1 MSNKAHS
8 AGHALGCVASTV
20 DLASVDAAVDPA
32 TPDLPL
38 LPLAH
43 PGRATIPL
51 FPAPMTNFLGRDR
64 ELQAI
69 ERLIAQGVN
78 VIEIADPLN
87 KIGMGKTA
95 LAIAAVHRL
104 QRHYGDCQLY
114 ANLYGQ
120 DAFPAH
126 ARDVLQEWLVLKFGL
141 HPRALPQRV
150 SELQMLYQQQLEGK
164 KAIIVLD
171 NVVNLKQ
178 IQPLLALIAGQNPT
192 NYVILIT
199 SRTSI
204 LTADY
209 GKTLFVD
216 RLGAEAALN
225 LLTGTTA
232 HSEDADSPSHKSLQQ
247 LIKLADGSP
256 FVLQVLGSLLAQDL
270 PPAPEMLMLEIE
282 KSKRKYQQSYAEP
295 LSQLMGCLNVAYQS
309 LAIAERD
316 LLSRLSVLH
325 GAQFNAS
332 LAAHLCGEPIAAVVE
347 SRLARLHDRGWLTP
361 MPNLVHVGQSQ
372 EYTMPEVARSFLWK
386 KVLPKARR
394 TLVSWALSWNDQDR
408 NAIDQQMLELRSP
421 PILPIA
427 S

>member
-8 AGHALGCVASTV
+8 EGHTLGCVASTV
-20 DLASVDAAVDPA
+20 DLASVDLASVDSA
-32 TPDLPL
+32 LPDLTLP
-38 LPLAH
+38 PLATAS
-43 PGRATIPL
+43 RSTIPL
-51 FPAPMTNFLGRDR
+51 FPTPLPNFLGRDR
-64 ELQAI
+64 ELQGI

-78 VIEIADPLN
+78 VIEIADPPN

-104 QRHYGDCQLY
+104 QRHYGDVQLY

-178 IQPLLALIAGQNPT
+178 IQPLLAQTAAQNPT

-199 SRTSI
+199 SRSSI

-216 RLGAEAALN
+216 RLGVEAGLH
-225 LLTGTTA
+225 LLTGVVA
-232 HSEDADSPSHKSLQQ
+232 QPDDADRPSHKSLQQ

-256 FVLQVLGSLLAQDL
+256 FVLQLLGSMLAQDL
-270 PPAPEMLMLEIE
+270 PPAPETLMLEIE
-282 KSKRKYQQSYAEP
+282 KSKRQYQESYTEP
-295 LSQLMGCLNVAYQS
+295 LAQLMGCLNVAYQS
-309 LAIAERD
+309 LEPADRD

-332 LAAHLCGEPIAAVVE
+332 LAAHLCGEILAQRLA
-347 SRLARLHDRGWLTP
+347 SRLAQLHQHGWLTP

-372 EYTMPEVARSFLWK
+372 EYTMPEVARAFLWN
-386 KVLPKARR
+386 KVVPNARR
-394 TLVSWALSWNDQDR
+394 TLVTWALAWHDDDR
-408 NAIDQQMLELRSP
+408 HTIDDRLEDYP
-421 PILPIA
+421 MA

>member
-1 MSNKAHS
+1 MSNKPYGE
-8 AGHALGCVASTV
+8 GHTLGCATSTV
-20 DLASVDAAVDPA
+20 DSIAVDAIPV
-32 TPDLPL
+32 L
-38 LPLAH
+38 
-43 PGRATIPL
+43 PL
-51 FPAPMTNFLGRDR
+51 FPTPIANFLGRDR

-69 ERLIAQGVN
+69 ERFIAQGIN
-78 VIEIADPLN
+78 VIEIADPPN

-104 QRHYGDCQLY
+104 QHHYSDCQLY

-150 SELQMLYQQQLEGK
+150 SELQALYQQQLEGK
-164 KAIIVLD
+164 KAIVILD
-171 NVVNLKQ
+171 NVVDLKQ
-178 IQPLLALIAGQNPT
+178 IQPLLAQATQPSNR
-192 NYVILIT
+192 YVVLIT
-199 SRTSI
+199 SRNSI

-216 RLGAEAALN
+216 RLPVESSLA
-225 LLTGTTA
+225 LLTG
-232 HSEDADSPSHKSLQQ
+232 ESPNLVDLAAESLPESHKSLQQ
-247 LIKLADGSP
+247 IIKLADGSP
-256 FVLQVLGSLLAQDL
+256 FVLQLFGALLNQAL
-270 PPAPEMLMLEIE
+270 PPAPETLMLEIE
-282 KSKRKYQQSYAEP
+282 RSKRKYQESYPEP

-309 LAIAERD
+309 LAIDERD

-325 GAQFNAS
+325 GAQFNAA
-332 LAAHLCGEPIAAVVE
+332 LAAHLSGEPTPAVVDA
-347 SRLARLHDRGWLTP
+347 RLSRLHDSGWLTP
-361 MPNLVHVGQSQ
+361 MPNLVRVGQSQ

-386 KVLPKARR
+386 KVLPNARR

-408 NAIDQQMLELRSP
+408 NAIDQRMLE
-421 PILPIA
+421 IA

>member
-1 MSNKAHS
+1 
-8 AGHALGCVASTV
+8 VY
-20 DLASVDAAVDPA
+20 
-32 TPDLPL
+32 
-38 LPLAH
+38 
-43 PGRATIPL
+43 
-51 FPAPMTNFLGRDR
+51 
-64 ELQAI
+64 
-69 ERLIAQGVN
+69 
-78 VIEIADPLN
+78 
-87 KIGMGKTA
+87 
-95 LAIAAVHRL
+95 RL
-104 QRHYGDCQLY
+104 QRHYGDVQLY

-178 IQPLLALIAGQNPT
+178 IQPLLAQTAAQNPT

-199 SRTSI
+199 SRSSI

-209 GKTLFVD
+209 GKTLFID
-216 RLGAEAALN
+216 RLGGEAGLT
-225 LLTGTTA
+225 LLTGTA
-232 HSEDADSPSHKSLQQ
+232 AQPEDADSPSRKSLQQ

-256 FVLQVLGSLLAQDL
+256 FVLQLLGSMLAQDL
-270 PPAPEMLMLEIE
+270 PPAPETLMLSIE
-282 KSKRKYQQSYAEP
+282 KSKRQYQEDYAEP
-295 LSQLMGCLNVAYQS
+295 LAQLMGCLNVAYQS
-309 LAIAERD
+309 LEPADRD

-332 LAAHLCGEPIAAVVE
+332 LAAHLCGETLAQQLA
-347 SRLARLHDRGWLTP
+347 SRLAQLHQHGWLTP

-372 EYTMPEVARSFLWK
+372 EYTMPEVARAFLWN
-386 KVLPKARR
+386 KVVPNARR
-394 TLVSWALSWNDQDR
+394 TLVTWALAWHDSDR
-408 NAIDQQMLELRSP
+408 HTIDDRLEDYP
-421 PILPIA
+421 MA

>member
-8 AGHALGCVASTV
+8 EGHTLGCVASTV
-20 DLASVDAAVDPA
+20 DLASVDLASVDSA
-32 TPDLPL
+32 LPDLTLP
-38 LPLAH
+38 PLATAS
-43 PGRATIPL
+43 RSTIPL
-51 FPAPMTNFLGRDR
+51 FPSPLPNFLGRDR
-64 ELQAI
+64 ELQGI

-78 VIEIADPLN
+78 VIEIADPPN

-104 QRHYGDCQLY
+104 QRHYGDVQLY

-178 IQPLLALIAGQNPT
+178 IQPLLAQTAAQNPT

-199 SRTSI
+199 SRSSI

-209 GKTLFVD
+209 GKTLFID
-216 RLGAEAALN
+216 RLGVEAGLN
-225 LLTGTTA
+225 LLTGTVA
-232 HSEDADSPSHKSLQQ
+232 QPDNADSPSHKSLQQ

-256 FVLQVLGSLLAQDL
+256 FVLQLLGSMLAQDL
-270 PPAPEMLMLEIE
+270 PPAPEMLMLSIE
-282 KSKRKYQQSYAEP
+282 KSKRQYQEDYAEP
-295 LSQLMGCLNVAYQS
+295 LAQLMGCLNVAYQS
-309 LAIAERD
+309 LEPADRD

-332 LAAHLCGEPIAAVVE
+332 LAAHLCGETLAQQLA
-347 SRLARLHDRGWLTP
+347 SRLAQLHQHGWLTP

-372 EYTMPEVARSFLWK
+372 EYTMPEVARAFLWN
-386 KVLPKARR
+386 KVVPNARR
-394 TLVSWALSWNDQDR
+394 TLVTWALAWHDDDR
-408 NAIDQQMLELRSP
+408 HTIDDRLEDYP
-421 PILPIA
+421 MA

>member
-1 MSNKAHS
+1 MSNKAFS
-8 AGHALGCVASTV
+8 EGHALGCVASTV
-20 DLASVDAAVDPA
+20 DLTSVDSAL
-32 TPDLPL
+32 PDLA
-38 LPLAH
+38 LPTI
-43 PGRATIPL
+43 ATASRSVIPL
-51 FPAPMTNFLGRDR
+51 FPTPLASFIGRDR
-64 ELQAI
+64 ELQGI

-78 VIEIADPLN
+78 VIEIADPPN

-104 QRHYGDCQLY
+104 QRQYGDVQLY

-150 SELQMLYQQQLEGK
+150 SELQMLYQQQLEDK

-178 IQPLLALIAGQNPT
+178 IQPLLAQTASQNPT

-199 SRTSI
+199 SRSSI

-216 RLGAEAALN
+216 RLSGEAGLQ
-225 LLTGTTA
+225 LLTGTA
-232 HSEDADSPSHKSLQQ
+232 ASPGAADSPSHKSLQQ

-256 FVLQVLGSLLAQDL
+256 FVLQLLGSLFAKDL
-270 PPAPEMLMLEIE
+270 PPAPETLMLEIE
-282 KSKRKYQQSYAEP
+282 KSKRKYQEEYAEP
-295 LSQLMGCLNVAYQS
+295 LAQLMGCLNVAYQS
-309 LAIAERD
+309 LATADRD

-332 LAAHLCGEPIAAVVE
+332 LAAHLCGETMPIRLE
-347 SRLARLHDRGWLTP
+347 SRLAQLHHHGWLTP

-372 EYTMPEVARSFLWK
+372 EYTMPEVARAFLWQ
-386 KVLPKARR
+386 KVVPNARR
-394 TLVSWALSWNDQDR
+394 TLVAWALNWHDSDRHTIDDQ
-408 NAIDQQMLELRSP
+408 LEDYP
-421 PILPIA
+421 MVG
-427 S
+427 

>member
-1 MSNKAHS
+1 MSNKAYS
-8 AGHALGCVASTV
+8 EGHTLGCAISPV
-20 DLASVDAAVDPA
+20 DSIAVDSAIAAGAIPV
-32 TPDLPL
+32 L
-38 LPLAH
+38 
-43 PGRATIPL
+43 PL
-51 FPAPMTNFLGRDR
+51 FPTPIAHFLGRDR

-78 VIEIADPLN
+78 VIEIADPPN

-104 QRHYGDCQLY
+104 QGQYGDCQLY

-150 SELQMLYQQQLEGK
+150 SELQALYQQQLEGK
-164 KAIIVLD
+164 KAIVILD
-171 NVVNLKQ
+171 NVVDLKQ
-178 IQPLLALIAGQNPT
+178 IQPLLAQAAQPSSR
-192 NYVILIT
+192 YVVLIT
-199 SRTSI
+199 SRSSI

-216 RLGAEAALN
+216 RLPAASSLA
-225 LLTGTTA
+225 LLTGE
-232 HSEDADSPSHKSLQQ
+232 SPSPVDLDAAAVPESHKSLHQI
-247 LIKLADGSP
+247 IKLADGSP
-256 FVLQVLGSLLAQDL
+256 FVLQLFGALLNQTL
-270 PPAPEMLMLEIE
+270 PPAPETLMLEIE
-282 KSKRKYQQSYAEP
+282 RSKRKYQESYPEP
-295 LSQLMGCLNVAYQS
+295 LAQLMGCLNVAYQS
-309 LAIAERD
+309 LAIEERD

-332 LAAHLCGEPIAAVVE
+332 LAAHLCGEPTAAVVQ
-347 SRLARLHDRGWLTP
+347 SRLSRLHDSGWLTP
-361 MPNLVHVGQSQ
+361 MPNLLHVGQSQ

-408 NAIDQQMLELRSP
+408 NTIDQRMLEMPSP
-421 PILPIA
+421 QILPMVKDRPAVIA